1 VRDTKFNSGGGGGR
15 AKFTAIKDP
24 WQCQFVLLVK
34 VVWREGKTFGSE
46 EGRDKR
52 WSKERVEQGSTEFI
66 TSSSDIE
73 PWESSVWRN

>member
-1 VRDTKFNSGGGGGR
+1 MKVPR
-15 AKFTAIKDP
+15 
-24 WQCQFVLLVK
+24 QCPFVLLVK

-52 WSKERVEQGSTEFI
+52 WSKERVEHCSTELI

-73 PWESSVWRN
+73 PWESSIW